1 MTQRGS
7 MATFAG
13 RGPLTGRAHVPG
25 DKSISHRALLLGGLA
40 EGTSR
45 VIGLGDGQDIVATR
59 SALAM
64 MGIGFDGTLIH
75 GGRSRFKEPERPLDM
90 GNSGTG
96 TRLLAGVL
104 ASMPFLSVL
113 IGDESIHRRPM
124 DRVAIPLRKMGAFI
138 DGRDN
143 GRFAPLVV
151 RGGQLHGI
159 DYTPPVAS
167 AQVKS
172 AILLAGLAAS
182 GETVV
187 HEPIATRRHTE
198 EMLQLAGAKI
208 TCSSDGTNYSV
219 SLSASRLAA
228 FELEIPCDPSQ
239 AAFFIVAASI
249 VPGSDLTIENV
260 YVGPG
265 RAGFLDVLRRMGADI
280 STIDRGANVV
290 DIHVRYADLV
300 GTEIGG
306 VEIPSLIDEI
316 PILSVAAACAE
327 GTTVIRD
334 AKELRVKESDRI
346 ATVTSELRAIG
357 ATVEPTDDGLV
368 ITGSSLQPRGTVQS
382 HGDHRIAMS
391 LAIAAMCGHDPLE
404 VTGFESVATSWPS
417 FVDDLEALQCG

>member
-1 MTQRGS
+1 MTQSRS
-7 MATFAG
+7 VATFIG

-25 DKSISHRALLLGGLA
+25 DKSISHRALLLGALA

-45 VIGLGDGQDIVATR
+45 VSGLGDGHDIVATR
-59 SALAM
+59 SALTM
-64 MGIGFDGTLIH
+64 MGIGFDGDLIL
-75 GGRSRFKEPERPLDM
+75 GGRSCLKEPERPLDM

-124 DRVAIPLRKMGAFI
+124 DRVADPLRQMGAFI
-138 DGRDN
+138 DGREN

-151 RGGQLHGI
+151 RGGHLHGI
-159 DYTPPVAS
+159 EYTPPVAS

-172 AILLAGLAAS
+172 AILLAGLVAS
-182 GETVV
+182 GETIV

-198 EMLQLAGAKI
+198 ELMLLAGANI
-208 TCSSDGTNYSV
+208 VCSTSETDYTV
-219 SLSASRLAA
+219 TLAPSELVP
-228 FELEIPCDPSQ
+228 FEIDIPGDPSQ

-249 VPGSDLTIENV
+249 VPESDLIVENV

-265 RAGFLDVLRRMGADI
+265 RAGFLEVLRRMGADI
-280 STIDRGANVV
+280 TTIDRGPNVV
-290 DIHVRYADLV
+290 DIHVRYAKLV
-300 GTEIGG
+300 GTEISG

-346 ATVTSELRAIG
+346 ATVTSEMRAIG
-357 ATVEPTDDGLV
+357 ANVEPTEDGLV
-368 ITGSSLQPRGTVQS
+368 ITGSSLRPQGAVQS

-391 LAIAAMCGHDPLE
+391 LAIAAMCGRDSLE
-404 VTGFESVATSWPS
+404 ITEFESVATSWPS
-417 FVDDLEALQCG
+417 FIDDLKALQCP

>member
-1 MTQRGS
+1 MMQSGS
-7 MATFAG
+7 VVNIAG

-25 DKSISHRALLLGGLA
+25 DKSISHRALLLGALA

-45 VIGLGDGQDIVATR
+45 ISGLGDGQDIVATR
-59 SALAM
+59 AALAM
-64 MGIGFDGTLIH
+64 MGIEFVDDLIH
-75 GGRSRFKEPERPLDM
+75 GGRSRLKEPERPLDM

-104 ASMPFLSVL
+104 ASMPFLSIL

-124 DRVAIPLRKMGAFI
+124 ERVVTPLREMGAFI
-138 DGRDN
+138 DGRDH

-151 RGGQLHGI
+151 RGGHLHGI
-159 DYTPPVAS
+159 EYTPNVAS

-187 HEPIATRRHTE
+187 REPIATRRHTE
-198 EMLQLAGAKI
+198 EMMQQAGARI
-208 TCSSDGTNYSV
+208 AFPTSTTDYIVT
-219 SLSASRLAA
+219 LSAS
-228 FELEIPCDPSQ
+228 ELVPFQIQIPCDPSQ
-239 AAFFIVAASI
+239 AAFFVVAASI
-249 VPGSDLTIENV
+249 VPGSDLVIENV

-265 RAGFLDVLRRMGADI
+265 RAGFLDVLLRMGADI
-280 STIDRGANVV
+280 TTVDRGANVA
-290 DIHVRYADLV
+290 DIHVRYADLT

-334 AKELRVKESDRI
+334 AKELKVKESDRI
-346 ATVTSELRAIG
+346 ATVTSEMRAIG
-357 ATVEPTDDGLV
+357 AQVEPTDDGLV
-368 ITGSSLQPRGTVQS
+368 ITGPSLDPQGTVRS

-391 LAIAAMCGHDPLE
+391 LAIAALRGHGTLQI
-404 VTGFESVATSWPS
+404 TGFDSVATSWPT
-417 FVDDLEALQCG
+417 FMDDLEALQCG

>member
-1 MTQRGS
+1 MTQSGS
-7 MATFAG
+7 VVTFAG

-40 EGTSR
+40 DGTSR
-45 VIGLGDGQDIVATR
+45 VSGLGDGHDIVATR
-59 SALAM
+59 AALAM
-64 MGIGFDGTLIH
+64 MGIEFDGDFIH
-75 GGRSRFKEPERPLDM
+75 GGRNRLKEPERPLDM

-113 IGDESIHRRPM
+113 VGDESIHRRPM
-124 DRVAIPLRKMGAFI
+124 DRVAIPLREMGAFI

-151 RGGQLHGI
+151 RGGHLHGI
-159 DYTPPVAS
+159 EYTPPVAS

-182 GETVV
+182 GVTVV

-198 EMLQLAGAKI
+198 EMMQLAGANI
-208 TCSSDGTNYSV
+208 VCSAGDMDYTV
-219 SLSASRLAA
+219 TLSASELIP
-228 FELEIPCDPSQ
+228 FEIEIPCDPSQ
-239 AAFFIVAASI
+239 AAFFIVAACI
-249 VPGSDLTIENV
+249 VPGSDLIVENV

-280 STIDRGANVV
+280 STIDRGRNVV
-290 DIHVRYADLV
+290 DIHVRYATLV
-300 GTEIGG
+300 GTEISG
-306 VEIPSLIDEI
+306 VEVPSLIDEI

-327 GTTVIRD
+327 GTTVFRD

-346 ATVTSELRAIG
+346 ATVTSEMRAIG
-357 ATVEPTDDGLV
+357 ANVEPTEDGLV
-368 ITGSSLQPRGTVQS
+368 IKGSSLRPQGTVRS

-391 LAIAAMCGHDPLE
+391 LAIAAMCGHDSLE
-404 VTGFESVATSWPS
+404 VTEFESVATSWPS

>member
-1 MTQRGS
+1 MQPE
-7 MATFAG
+7 MVATFVG

-25 DKSISHRALLLGGLA
+25 DKSISHRALLLGALA
-40 EGTSR
+40 EGTSK
-45 VIGLGDGQDIVATR
+45 VLGLGDGHDIVATR

-64 MGIGFDGTLIH
+64 MGVEFDGDFIH
-75 GGRSRFKEPERPLDM
+75 GGRSRFREPERPLDM

-104 ASMPFLSVL
+104 ASMPFLSILV
-113 IGDESIHRRPM
+113 GDESIHRRPM
-124 DRVAIPLRKMGAFI
+124 ERVVTPLREMGAFL

-151 RGGQLHGI
+151 RGGRLHGI
-159 DYTPPVAS
+159 EYTPGVAS

-187 HEPIATRRHTE
+187 REPIATRRHTE
-198 EMLQLAGAKI
+198 EMMQLAGAKI
-208 TCSSDGTNYSV
+208 RYSPDDKDYV
-219 SLSASRLAA
+219 VALSASELRP
-228 FELEIPCDPSQ
+228 FEIQVPCDPSQ
-239 AAFFIVAASI
+239 AAFFVVAASV

-265 RAGFLDVLRRMGADI
+265 RAGFLNVLRRMGADI
-280 STIDRGANVV
+280 STVDRGANVV
-290 DIHVRYADLV
+290 DIHVRASELV

-306 VEIPSLIDEI
+306 DEIPGLIDEI
-316 PILSVAAACAE
+316 PILSVAASCAV

-334 AKELRVKESDRI
+334 ARELKVKESDRI
-346 ATVTSELRAIG
+346 ATVTSEMRALG
-357 ATVEPTDDGLV
+357 ANVEPTEDGLI
-368 ITGSSLQPRGTVQS
+368 ITGPHLVPRGRVRS

-391 LAIAAMCGHDPLE
+391 LAIAALRGDETLE
-404 VTGFESVATSWPS
+404 IAGFESVATSWPS
-417 FVDDLEALQCG
+417 FIDDLEALQCG